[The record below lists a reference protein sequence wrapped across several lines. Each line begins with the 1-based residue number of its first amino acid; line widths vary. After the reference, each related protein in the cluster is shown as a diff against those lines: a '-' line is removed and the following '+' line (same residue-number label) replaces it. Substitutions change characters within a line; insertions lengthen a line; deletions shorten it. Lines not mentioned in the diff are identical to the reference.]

1 MNLYKE
7 ILSNILENEECR
19 VVFPNVEEGFSELV
33 EMKSYEMLKKIQEI
47 IRDSEL
53 DDEDCFM
60 RTEEII
66 CMFEQ
71 NGCNPGT
78 RHDF

>member
-7 ILSNILENEECR
+7 ILLNFLENEECH
-19 VVFPNVEEGFSELV
+19 VFFPNVEESFSQLV
-33 EMKSYEMLKKIQEI
+33 EMKSYDMLKKIQAI
-47 IRDSEL
+47 IRNNDL

-60 RTEEII
+60 KIEEIV
-66 CMFEQ
+66 CLFEE
-71 NGCNPGT
+71 NGCSCGG

>member
-7 ILSNILENEECR
+7 LLLKLLENEECR
-19 VVFPNVEEGFSELV
+19 VVFPNVEESFSQLV
-33 EMKSYEMLKKIQEI
+33 EMKSYEILKKIQEI
-47 IRDSEL
+47 IRNTDL

-60 RTEEII
+60 KIEEII
-66 CMFEQ
+66 CLFEE
-71 NGCNPGT
+71 NGCSCGT

>member
-1 MNLYKE
+1 MDLYKE
-7 ILSNILENEECR
+7 ILANILENEECR
-19 VVFPNVEEGFSELV
+19 VVFPNVEGSFPQLV

-47 IRDSEL
+47 IRNDEL

-60 RTEEII
+60 KIEEII
-66 CMFEQ
+66 SLFEQ
-71 NGCNPGT
+71 NGCRCGT

>member
-19 VVFPNVEEGFSELV
+19 VVFPNVEGSFSELV
-33 EMKSYEMLKKIQEI
+33 EMKSYEMLNKIQAI
-47 IRDSEL
+47 IRNGDL
-53 DDEDCFM
+53 DDDECFM
-60 RTEEII
+60 KIEEII
-66 CMFEQ
+66 CLFEQ
-71 NGCNPGT
+71 NGCNCGT